1 MTGIVAPLLAFVGHA
16 RFVQAWATC
25 AVAAIALS
33 HLVRQLSGWAGYIGL
48 IGALVA
54 FGAAIV
60 WARRDRIEWN
70 VALPI
75 SVAVLLGLS
84 ALSVVWSQ
92 YQWVTVGG
100 VALQVGT
107 ALLGLIIAATRDLI
121 QIVRVVGDVLRAALL
136 LSVALEV
143 LAGLLIDMP
152 IAFLGI
158 RGDLAT
164 GGPIQGVFGDQA
176 SLSLAAVVAAAS
188 FVVELRTRSVTRL
201 TGVLSLVLAGLCLLF
216 ASSVVA
222 VVTAGAAALV
232 GWLLSMLRRASQ
244 ETRSIASVALLLLA
258 VVIALTAY
266 LSRAVVVTLITDH
279 RELAVRLPVWR
290 EVVQY
295 AELQSVL
302 GWGWTGIWR
311 TDIPPFLAIDRVFLL
326 EQTSARN
333 AFFDIW
339 LQLGLVGVMALV
351 VLLGLAFGR
360 GWLLALRQRTIVARW
375 PAVVLAALIAYS
387 TVESGV
393 LVGFGWLLLVVCAA
407 KVSGAV
413 SWRVQRPAG
422 HDPAR

>member
-54 FGAAIV
+54 LGAAIV

-152 IAFLGI
+152 IVFLGI

-176 SLSLAAVVAAAS
+176 ALSLAAVVAGAS
-188 FVVELRTRSVTRL
+188 FVVELRTRSVSRL
-201 TGVLSLVLAGLCLLF
+201 TGALSLVLAGLCLLF

-222 VVTAGAAALV
+222 VMTAAAALVV
-232 GWLLSMLRRASQ
+232 GWLLSTLRRAAP
-244 ETRSIASVALLLLA
+244 ETRSVVSVGLLLLA
-258 VVIALTAY
+258 VVIALTLY
-266 LSRAVVVTLITDH
+266 LSRAVVVTFITDH

-290 EVVQY
+290 EVVQV

-302 GWGWTGIWR
+302 GWGWSGIWR
-311 TDIPPFLAIDRVFLL
+311 TDIPPFLAIDGRFLL
-326 EQTSARN
+326 EQTSARG

-339 LQLGLVGVMALV
+339 LQLGLVGVMVLV

-360 GWLLALRQRTIVARW
+360 GWLLALRQRTVVACW

-413 SWRVQRPAG
+413 SWRTRAAAEAG
-422 HDPAR
+422 RR

>member
-1 MTGIVAPLLAFVGHA
+1 MTGVVAPLLAFVGHA

-25 AVAAIALS
+25 AVGAIALS

-92 YQWVTVGG
+92 YQWVTLGG
-100 VALQVGT
+100 VSLQVGT

-121 QIVRVVGDVLRAALL
+121 QIVRIVGDVLRAALL

-152 IAFLGI
+152 IVFLGI
-158 RGDLAT
+158 RGDLAD

-176 SLSLAAVVAAAS
+176 ALSLAAVVAAAS
-188 FVVELRTRSVTRL
+188 FVIELRTRSVSRL

-222 VVTAGAAALV
+222 VLTAGAAALV
-232 GWLLSMLRRASQ
+232 GWLLSVLRRATQ
-244 ETRSIASVALLLLA
+244 ETRSVASVALLLLA
-258 VVIALTAY
+258 IVIALTAY
-266 LSRAVVVTLITDH
+266 LSRAVVVTFITDH
-279 RELAVRLPVWR
+279 RELAVRLPLWR
-290 EVVQY
+290 EVVQV

-302 GWGWTGIWR
+302 GWGWSGLWR
-311 TDIPPFLAIDRVFLL
+311 SDIPPFLAIDGRFLL
-326 EQTSARN
+326 EQTTARN

-387 TVESGV
+387 AVESGV

-413 SWRVQRPAG
+413 SWRTRAATEAG
-422 HDPAR
+422 RR

>member
-1 MTGIVAPLLAFVGHA
+1 MTTFIAPLLAFVGHA

-33 HLVRQLSGWAGYIGL
+33 HLVRQLSGWAGYVAL
-48 IGALVA
+48 LGALLA
-54 FGAAIV
+54 LGAAIV

-75 SVAVLLGLS
+75 SVGVLLGLS
-84 ALSVVWSQ
+84 ALSVVWSH

-100 VALQVGT
+100 VALQAGT
-107 ALLGLIIAATRDLI
+107 AALGLIIAATRDLI
-121 QIVRVVGDVLRAALL
+121 QIVRVVGDVLRAALV
-136 LSVALEV
+136 LSIALEV
-143 LAGLLIDMP
+143 LSGLLIDMP
-152 IAFLGI
+152 IVFLGI
-158 RGDLAT
+158 RGDLAD

-176 SLSLAAVVAAAS
+176 ALSLAATIAAAS
-188 FVVELRTRSVTRL
+188 FAVELRTRSVSRL
-201 TGVLSLVLAGLCLLF
+201 TGVLSLVLAGASLLF
-216 ASSVVA
+216 ASSIVA
-222 VVTAGAAALV
+222 VITAGAALAV
-232 GWLLSMLRRASQ
+232 GGLLSALRRVAP
-244 ETRSIASVALLLLA
+244 ETRSIASGALLLLA
-258 VVIALTAY
+258 VVLALSAY
-266 LSRAVVVTLITDH
+266 LSRAAVVLLINDH

-302 GWGWTGIWR
+302 GWGWSGLWR
-311 TDIPPFLAIDRVFLL
+311 TDIPPFLAIDQSFLL
-326 EQTSARN
+326 EQSTARN

-375 PAVVLAALIAYS
+375 PAVVLAALIGFS
-387 TVESGV
+387 TVDSGV

-407 KVSGAV
+407 KTSGAV
-413 SWRVQRPAG
+413 SWRSQRPEG
-422 HDPAR
+422 LEPAR